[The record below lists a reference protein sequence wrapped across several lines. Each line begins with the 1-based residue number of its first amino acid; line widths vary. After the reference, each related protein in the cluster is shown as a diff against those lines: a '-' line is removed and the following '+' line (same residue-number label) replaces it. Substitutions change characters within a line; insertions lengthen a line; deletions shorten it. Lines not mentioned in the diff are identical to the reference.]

1 MADINGLGFKRC
13 RACRSLRGIFGERG
27 TTMLTIYGVYCS
39 RASRNYWMAE
49 ELGIPFKSVPV
60 IQARLLAD
68 PLAPDARL
76 NTKSPSFL
84 AVNPMGLIP
93 AIDDDGLVLTE
104 SLANNLYLARKHGGP
119 LAGADV
125 EEEGQMLAW
134 TLWAATEVEPHTVKI
149 VLTYDNTVEN
159 TPEGKAVIEAS
170 VKGLERPLARLEAH
184 LQTQDYVVGN
194 RFTVADLNLAE
205 VLRYAMSETYL
216 FDRHPRVKAWLSRCH
231 ARPAFETMMA
241 GRRKEAEAA

>member
-1 MADINGLGFKRC
+1 
-13 RACRSLRGIFGERG
+13 
-27 TTMLTIYGVYCS
+27 MLTIYGVYCS

-49 ELGIPFKSVPV
+49 ELGIPFQSVPV

-68 PLAPDARL
+68 PLAADARI
-76 NTKSPSFL
+76 NTKSPAFL

-93 AIDDDGLVLTE
+93 AIEDDGLVLAE

-125 EEEGQMLAW
+125 REEGEMTAW
-134 TLWAATEVEPHTVKI
+134 TLWAATEVEPYTVKI
-149 VLTYDNTVEN
+149 VLTYDNAQEN
-159 TPEGKAVIEAS
+159 TPDGKALIETC
-170 VKGLERPLARLEAH
+170 VKGLERPLNRLEAH

-205 VLRYAMSETYL
+205 VLRYATGVPGV
-216 FDRHPRVKAWLSRCH
+216 FDAYPRITAWIARCH
-231 ARPAFETMMA
+231 ARPAFEKMMA
-241 GRRKEAEAA
+241 GRKKEAQAA